1 MVSYGLKRHAHYKN
15 ISKQSYHR
23 YLDFTLD
30 RAERLDLNHDFGY
43 YFLPFLFPSKKKR
56 EEEKEN
62 E

>member
-1 MVSYGLKRHAHYKN
+1 MLITKEK

-30 RAERLDLNHDFGY
+30 RAERFDLNHDFGHS
-43 YFLPFLFPSKKKR
+43 FQTFLFPSNKKR